1 MRLPRTR
8 PVRPLTRD
16 LRRLLRCRR
25 IPTIRRES
33 ADKGAKKAAEA
44 WETTK
49 EVATDGEAA
58 TTCQARMGQV

>member
-8 PVRPLTRD
+8 PVRLLTRD
-16 LRRLLRCRR
+16 LRRLLRRR
-25 IPTIRRES
+25 RLPTTRHES
-33 ADKGAKKAAEA
+33 ADKRAKKAAEA

-58 TTCQARMGQV
+58 ATCQARMGQV